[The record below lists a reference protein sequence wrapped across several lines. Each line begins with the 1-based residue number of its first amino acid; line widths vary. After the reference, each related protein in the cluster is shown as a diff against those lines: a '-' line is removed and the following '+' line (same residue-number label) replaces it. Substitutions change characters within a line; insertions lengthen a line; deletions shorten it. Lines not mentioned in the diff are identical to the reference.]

1 MEIQKKDY
9 ELLSEEEKNI
19 RANEVMELLLD
30 GLEAELEKEYADL
43 KVLELLKKA
52 RVIEIE

>member
-1 MEIQKKDY
+1 MDEEKKEY
-9 ELLSEEEKNI
+9 SSYIEEEKNI

-30 GLEAELEKEYADL
+30 GLEGELEKEYADL

-52 RVIEIE
+52 WVIEIE